1 MAEIKLTKAD
11 LEKKERLMGLLKLTE
26 EEAID
31 VVIADRKIDRGEK
44 CDFDLDEEHAKVAK
58 EYARINAKKEKNAPT
73 VYKFDKRERKA
84 NPTKQSIIAELAK
97 FLIEQSENACDNV
110 EITNKERQ
118 IAFTIGENNYELTL
132 VQKRK
137 PK

>member
-11 LEKKERLMGLLKLTE
+11 HEKKERLMGLLKLSE
-26 EEAID
+26 EEALD
-31 VVIADRKIDRGEK
+31 VVIADRMIDRGEK
-44 CDFDLDEEHAKVAK
+44 CDFDLDDEHMKVAK
-58 EYARINAKKEKNAPT
+58 EYAKINAKKEKNAPT

-84 NPTKQSIIAELAK
+84 NPTKQNIIAELAK
-97 FLIEQSENACDNV
+97 FLMEQSENACENV